1 MQRGIRLQAAA
12 FAAALALGAGG
23 AARADDDD
31 QKYHDLTTLES
42 RAEIGFHWGS
52 EDDEEYGD
60 YTGLDQ
66 GGFSVLS
73 SFDLRR
79 RSAYDAELP
88 WYVRTRGLNLGLD
101 SRYVDAL
108 VEMPGRFAV
117 DFLFDEMPKFQTD
130 SAQTPFR
137 DLGTNFLT
145 LPPGWDPGTN
155 PTPAQMSLLESSLR
169 DLRVSHQR
177 QTYGGG
183 ASLVLTDQIDLD
195 GHYRRETKKGNKFS
209 SGMFGLNG
217 GNPRS
222 IVIVEPLDFVT
233 HQIDS
238 NLRFE
243 NERVQLQLGY
253 YGSAFE
259 NDDHFMQWQDPFTA
273 VGGGGGYDPA
283 AAYPAFG
290 QKAVMPDN
298 WFHQGTAS
306 AGINLPWNSR
316 LMLNGAFGWGKQED
330 DFLPYANPDIPFS
343 TPISLALP
351 RDDLDG
357 KVTTG
362 LGSFLFT
369 SSPLPKL
376 DLSVGYKWTER
387 DNESPVDV
395 YYRVLNDSGA
405 GGANPDQNT
414 DNARINRPYSFRTH
428 EVDADVAYEILP
440 RTKLT
445 LFYEWELTDRNLQEV
460 DESDEH
466 TFGVKLVSRPH
477 PRISGGGRF
486 ERAYRDN
493 DGYDCVAPWVE
504 SEPPDVLFDP
514 ARPVGCNLSVPD
526 VRFENHP
533 DGRKFNMA
541 KRRRTASHLWWRFAL
556 LDTLSLGIDARY
568 SHDDYFD
575 SELGLTD
582 YRTFA
587 PGVDLSWVPTEWLS
601 FHLFYEYEETR
612 SKQDSIDNTN
622 TDGDNVNDGEDY
634 PITRGWSG
642 RDKDT
647 FHTAGAG
654 LEVVAIPE
662 RLTFSADYLFARSR
676 SQIDMDR
683 NAELVQT
690 VPIFLPFPDDFTELH
705 DVSLRTEL
713 HVTRY
718 LSVRLGYL
726 WERLRAR
733 DWATD
738 RVCPGCLDFSGNS
751 AVIVSG
757 EDSPEYDA
765 HLGSF
770 SVVLRFR

>member
-1 MQRGIRLQAAA
+1 MQRGIRLQGVAIAI
-12 FAAALALGAGG
+12 ALAVGAGG

-31 QKYHDLTTLES
+31 QKYHDLVTLES

-52 EDDEEYGD
+52 ENDEEYGD
-60 YTGLDQ
+60 YTGLERD
-66 GGFSVLS
+66 GFSVLG

-108 VEMPGRFAV
+108 VEMPGRFAL
-117 DFLFDEMPKFQTD
+117 DFLFDEMPKHQTD
-130 SAQTPFR
+130 SARTPFR
-137 DLGTNFLT
+137 NLGTNFLM
-145 LPPGWDPGTN
+145 LPPDWVPGTN
-155 PTPAQMSLLESSLR
+155 PTPAQMSTLEASLR
-169 DLRVSHQR
+169 DVRVSHQR

-195 GHYRRETKKGNKFS
+195 GHYRRETKKGNKIS

-222 IVIVEPLDFVT
+222 IVIFEPLDYVT

-238 NLRFE
+238 NLRYTSDL
-243 NERVQLQLGY
+243 VQLQLGY

-259 NDDHFMQWQDPFTA
+259 NDDHFVQWQNPFTA

-290 QKAVMPDN
+290 QKSVMPDN

-306 AGINLPWNSR
+306 AGINLPLNSR
-316 LMLNGAFGWGKQED
+316 LMLNGAFGWGRQDE
-330 DFLPYANPDIPFS
+330 DFLPYANPAIMFS
-343 TPISLALP
+343 NPPTLPLP

-362 LGSFLFT
+362 NASFLLT

-376 DLSVGYKWTER
+376 DLSLGYRWNER
-387 DNESPVDV
+387 DNQSPVDV
-395 YYRVLNDSGA
+395 YYRVLNDSGSA
-405 GGANPDQNT
+405 GALDQNPA
-414 DNARINRPYSFRTH
+414 NARINRPYSFRTH
-428 EVDADVAYEILP
+428 EVDADVGYEILP

-445 LFYEWELTDRNLQEV
+445 LFYGWKLTDRHLQEV
-460 DESDEH
+460 GESDEH
-466 TFGVKLVSRPH
+466 TFGLKVVSRPH
-477 PRISGGGRF
+477 RRISGGGRF

-493 DGYDCVAPWVE
+493 DGYDCVAPWLE
-504 SEPPDVLFDP
+504 GEPPQAFGTDVP
-514 ARPVGCNLSVPD
+514 GCLLQPD
-526 VRFENHP
+526 GTQLGDIAFENHP
-533 DGRKFNMA
+533 DARKFNMA

-556 LDTLSLGIDARY
+556 LHTLSLGIDARY

-612 SKQDSIDNTN
+612 SKQDAIDN
-622 TDGDNVNDGEDY
+622 DGSDY
-634 PITRGWSG
+634 PVTRGWSG
-642 RDKDT
+642 RDKDV
-647 FHTAGAG
+647 FHTTGAG
-654 LEVVAIPE
+654 LEIVAIPD
-662 RLTFSADYLFARSR
+662 RLTISADYLFARSR
-676 SQIDMDR
+676 SQIDMDV
-683 NAELVQT
+683 NSDLT
-690 VPIFLPFPDDFTELH
+690 PGLPFPDDFTELH
-705 DVSLRTEL
+705 DVSLRSEL
-713 HVTRY
+713 HVTRN

-733 DWATD
+733 DWSTD

-757 EDSPEYDA
+757 EDSPAYDA
-765 HLGSF
+765 HLASF